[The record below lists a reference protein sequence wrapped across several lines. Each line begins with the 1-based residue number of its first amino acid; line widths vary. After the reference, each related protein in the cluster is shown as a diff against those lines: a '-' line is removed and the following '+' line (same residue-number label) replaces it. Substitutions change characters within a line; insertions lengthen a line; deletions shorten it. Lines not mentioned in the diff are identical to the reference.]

1 MTILRYTKGTND
13 FFTNQ
18 IMDQLFRETNGSL
31 QNSAQR
37 VASLNP
43 RTNVVDE
50 KEKFVIE
57 MLIPGF
63 SKKDVAIKVEDGF
76 LKITGEKED
85 VADRT
90 YLRKEFGAT
99 KLERAFK
106 LSKGIDQ
113 ESISAEVRDG
123 ILFVSLPKFKE
134 EELKVKEITIQ

>member
-1 MTILRYTKGTND
+1 MTILRYSKGTND

-18 IMDQLFRETNGSL
+18 IMDQLFRETKGSL
-31 QNSAQR
+31 KNSEQR
-37 VASLNP
+37 DVSFNP

-63 SKKDVAIKVEDGF
+63 AKKDVAIRVEDGF
-76 LKITGEKED
+76 LKITAKMEE

-90 YLRKEFGAT
+90 YLRKEFSAT
-99 KLERAFK
+99 KLERTFK
-106 LSKGIDQ
+106 LSEGIDQ

-123 ILFVSLPKFKE
+123 ILFVSLPKSKVE
-134 EELKVKEITIQ
+134 EPKIKEITIQ

>member
-1 MTILRYTKGTND
+1 MTILRYSKGTND
-13 FFTNQ
+13 FLTNQ

-37 VASLNP
+37 VASLSP

-76 LKITGEKED
+76 LKITGEKEED
-85 VADRT
+85 ADRT

-106 LSKGIDQ
+106 LSEGIDQ

-123 ILFVSLPKFKE
+123 ILFVSLPKVKE
-134 EELKVKEITIQ
+134 EEPKVKEITIQ